1 MLQTVDSTA
10 KTVGKCCTTE
20 YSSTVDIAVEMLSRY
35 TACIGRAGVS
45 FAVPRVRFVFSS
57 ESVKGVQLG
66 NGGPPGQ
73 FGGETGWRAVTRVLR
88 SCGEAM
94 EWLVADVTNVFL
106 PSDCRVCGAAM
117 ATLSGVRI
125 CEACVGQLGPAVGAE
140 PDVLCSRCGDALG
153 MESARFQA
161 SSGVSE
167 CTMCRL
173 APPQFERAVAFANYD
188 NEMREMLHLLKFD
201 GLRGVAEILGDGM
214 AATVRKLRGAA
225 ADELMVIP
233 VPLFEAREHKR
244 KFNQSK
250 LLADVA
256 VRRLLRLEPGW
267 TLRVS
272 NGILRRV
279 KDTPALYELNPA
291 QRRRNLQGAFRVDD
305 AAALRGREILLIDDI
320 MTTGATAREC
330 ARVLKRAGATKVWV
344 VTAAKAQ
351 PESVHSTV
359 QHETEGFAMWDAG
372 VASPARAIEPM
383 VNQQQRFH

>member
-1 MLQTVDSTA
+1 
-10 KTVGKCCTTE
+10 
-20 YSSTVDIAVEMLSRY
+20 
-35 TACIGRAGVS
+35 
-45 FAVPRVRFVFSS
+45 
-57 ESVKGVQLG
+57 
-66 NGGPPGQ
+66 
-73 FGGETGWRAVTRVLR
+73 
-88 SCGEAM
+88 M

-161 SSGVSE
+161 SSRMSE

-214 AATVRKLRGAA
+214 AETVRKLRGAA